1 MAFEKDQSTTNRTGA
16 GRGPD
21 ESWKS
26 DAFLNLYLPTNGGS
40 RRKVGS
46 IGLRVTKPFEKDLIE
61 RLKADPEAVKRL
73 LAACELEFNL
83 AEPEDDKG
91 MAAF

>member
-1 MAFEKDQSTTNRTGA
+1 MAFKKDETATGNN
-16 GRGPD
+16 

-26 DAFLNLYLPTNGGS
+26 DGFLNLYIPTKAGG

-46 IGLRVTKPFEKDLIE
+46 IGLKNSKPFEADLI
-61 RLKADPEAVKRL
+61 KRL
-73 LAACELEFNL
+73 SEGGEEATKAMLAVLELEFNL
-83 AEPEDDKG
+83 AEPTSDDG

>member
-1 MAFEKDQSTTNRTGA
+1 MAFKKDETAAGTN
-16 GRGPD
+16 

-26 DAFLNLYLPTNGGS
+26 DGFLNIYIPTKSGG

-46 IGLRVTKPFEKDLIE
+46 IGLKNSKPFEADLI
-61 RLKADPEAVKRL
+61 KRL
-73 LAACELEFNL
+73 SEGGEEAAKAMKEVIELEFNL
-83 AEPEDDKG
+83 AEPTSEDG

>member
-1 MAFEKDQSTTNRTGA
+1 MAFEKDRTATGTAARGA
-16 GRGPD
+16 D
-21 ESWKS
+21 ESWKA
-26 DAFLNLYLPTNGGS
+26 DAFLNLYLPTKGGS

-46 IGLRVTKPFEKDLIE
+46 IGLKNSKPFEKDLIAK
-61 RLKADPEAVKRL
+61 LSADPEAVKRML
-73 LAACELEFNL
+73 TVLELEFNL

>member
-1 MAFEKDQSTTNRTGA
+1 MAFEKDRTAARGTAARGA
-16 GRGPD
+16 D

-26 DAFLNLYLPTNGGS
+26 DAFLNLYLPTNGGT

-46 IGLRVTKPFEKDLIE
+46 IGLKNSKPFEKDLIAK
-61 RLKADPEAVKRL
+61 LSADPEAVKRM
-73 LAACELEFNL
+73 LAVLELEFNL

-91 MAAF
+91 MASF